1 MDVVSTILGSA
12 VGLDEPLMAAGL
24 DSLGAVEL
32 KGAIEKV
39 MGLDLP
45 ATFVFNYPTV
55 SSMVQFCV
63 EASPMQHDEGVD
75 AAPAFAGGLSHAR
88 HAEGPVVCDVGA
100 ILVPVELDSFAADS
114 GASCDT
120 VRAAPPE
127 RWSTAAGDGDLQ
139 RFCSFLD
146 GVELFDN
153 SLFKIS
159 QQESTTMDP
168 QQRILLE
175 QVAKSSPTASQNC
188 GVFVGVTYNGYSDE
202 ISAFSELSVNSAAGG
217 SSSVACGRTSF
228 LFDLQGPCISVDTA
242 CSSSL
247 AATHFAKGS
256 LQMGDAE
263 QAFACGVVVL
273 TQTTTAPLQRAGMLA
288 PDGRCKTLSAAA
300 DGYGRSEACCV
311 LKLGNGVNAPG
322 FVGSVL
328 LGSSTNQDGRSSS
341 LSAPNGVSQKSVI
354 LMAREQ
360 GASGERV
367 RTVEMHG
374 TGTALGDPIEVGALS
389 SIEADRATDDA
400 ALRLICVKSVVGHGE
415 VVSGLLGAS
424 HALFATAACTR
435 KKIQHLRG
443 LNPYVGDIFSSAGMR
458 ANVSA
463 SRQLAPAGAASGAA
477 GVSSFAFQ
485 GTNVHTIVAGSLAG
499 RVAERPPPELSRTR
513 HSFLPLRSALYERV
527 LGSYEGT
534 LYFSCLLDVTLMR
547 GGAVGGQVCLVP
559 SGFQV
564 PIFQSMIHLT
574 RSGGKVGGGA
584 RSKAA
589 CSAFAVCDLVA
600 NPIFAL
606 GQSSLHNASF
616 TCAVNPG
623 GQLETSLIVGGDS
636 QSSAGVC
643 AQARVSGLWTSSR
656 VAPRPAGDAPLVLS
670 QGGCLKQGVARL
682 AAPRDHIDSEYR
694 IHPARLEALSQ
705 LLPGAPDRA
714 PATLCASAV
723 FAADDAPRLSSDLFA
738 CLCGGSTRGGSSAT
752 LASVSGRT
760 VAGARG
766 MLWRSQDAESAGGTA
781 MFQLTASAAPSA
793 ATSGKAAPAGVCK
806 TLQEVEDIVRKAAE
820 DVIED
825 DSLALDDNLLD
836 AGLDSLSAIE
846 FRAKLEQAFGVQLP
860 GTLVSDH
867 PSIKC
872 IAELLR
878 EDPGHDARYL
888 PPLFDGTLG
897 LRRLPPVLPRWY
909 RALMAPS
916 KMIFRQFKYGK
927 KRALGAGVSF
937 VQPSRGAVP
946 KTQAACSTVD
956 INVAWTQMRAT
967 YYFPSGINEQSL
979 QRSLAKV
986 LDAFPSLTGVL
997 MEDRGDLYIEYG
1009 GEDAG
1014 VDFKVQSC
1022 QQWTPQDFIGQII
1035 PGLWRLSVAA
1045 WLWQFFT
1052 SNLGVAL
1059 IFAWRAY
1066 TALFGTSLFR
1076 VTVTHITRGERRRPQ
1091 YPLFYTRY
1099 DNGVTRA
1106 QAEDLAPSSL
1116 DSGHDSGG
1124 SYLTLDWMHSVA
1136 DGSTIGRVLSLW
1148 SAAHR
1153 GLPLLMHHPGPS
1165 DSLTEDQKKLVASMW
1180 LNESP
1185 VPRLYQ
1191 TLPGTGLDY
1200 TRFLIPEEHISAV
1213 CAQAGGSVSD
1223 AAIALLWTGMVRVS
1237 AFGSKEGA
1245 PHPRITLLED
1255 LRGTV
1260 PEFQPFSGNMLRF
1273 LPLLAPRI
1281 EDGIRRSGDRVFT
1294 GAEVEVS
1301 RALQAHRSATVFR
1314 LSDLEQQG
1322 KLGGIP
1328 CTWTA
1333 LHDLVR
1339 RGEGPILCVN
1349 DLTHFDATL
1358 SFGGGMEGQMPAE
1371 SMGWRPDI
1379 PVYSLDLVED
1389 FARCPLW
1396 QAWLTRGPNGV
1407 VVSLF
1412 SMP

>member
-55 SSMVQFCV
+55 SSMVHFCV
-63 EASPMQHDEGVD
+63 EASPMQHEEEVG
-75 AAPAFAGGLSHAR
+75 AAPNLEEVSQGR
-88 HAEGPVVCDVGA
+88 HVDGPVLCSVGA
-100 ILVPVELDSFAADS
+100 LLVPVKLDSFTTDC
-114 GASCDT
+114 GTSCDT
-120 VRAAPPE
+120 VKAAPPA
-127 RWSTAAGDGDLQ
+127 RWSSAAGDGDLQ

-175 QVAKSSPTASQNC
+175 QVAECSPTLSQKC
-188 GVFVGVTYNGYSDE
+188 GVFVGITYNGYSDE
-202 ISAFSELSVNSAAGG
+202 IAPFSELSVNSAASG

-228 LFDLQGPCISVDTA
+228 LFDLQGPCITVDTA

-247 AATHFAKGS
+247 VAAHFAKGS
-256 LQMGDAE
+256 LQIGDGE
-263 QAFACGVVVL
+263 QALACGVVVL
-273 TQTTTAPLQRAGMLA
+273 TQGTTAPLQRAGMLA
-288 PDGRCKTLSAAA
+288 PDGRCKTLSSAA

-311 LKLGNGVNAPG
+311 LKLGDGDDAPALR
-322 FVGSVL
+322 GSVL

-354 LMAREQ
+354 LMARER
-360 GASGERV
+360 GASGDLV

-389 SIEADRATDDA
+389 SIEADQTSVNA

-424 HALFATAACTR
+424 HALFATATCTR

-443 LNPYVGDIFSSAGMR
+443 LNPYVGDIFSSAGMN

-463 SRQLAPAGAASGAA
+463 SRQLAPAGTASAA

-485 GTNVHTIVAGSLAG
+485 GTNVHTIVAGSRAVKG
-499 RVAERPPPELSRTR
+499 AERPVPELSRSR

-547 GGAVGGQVCLVP
+547 GGAVAGQVCLIP
-559 SGFQV
+559 AGFQV
-564 PIFQSMIHLT
+564 PIFQSMINLT
-574 RSGGKVGGGA
+574 RSGGKVGGGS

-606 GQSSLHNASF
+606 GQSSLHDASF
-616 TCAVNPG
+616 TCAVSPD
-623 GQLETSLIVGGDS
+623 GQLETSLVVGRDS
-636 QSSAGVC
+636 NSSAGAC
-643 AQARVSGLWTSSR
+643 AQARIAGLWTSTR
-656 VAPRPAGDAPLVLS
+656 VAPRAAGSTPLVLS
-670 QGGCLKQGVARL
+670 PGGPEQGMARL
-682 AAPRDHIDSEYR
+682 AAPRGIGSECR
-694 IHPARLEALSQ
+694 IHPAHIEALAQ
-705 LLPGAPDRA
+705 LHPGAPDRA
-714 PATLCASAV
+714 PATLCASAF
-723 FAADDAPRLSSDLFA
+723 FAANDTPRLSSNLSA
-738 CLCGGSTRGGSSAT
+738 CLSGGFTHEGSSAT
-752 LASVSGRT
+752 LTSASGRPL
-760 VAGARG
+760 AGAHG
-766 MLWRSQDAESAGGTA
+766 MLWRSQSIESAGGAATFKIA
-781 MFQLTASAAPSA
+781 ASAPPSA
-793 ATSGKAAPAGVCK
+793 AASGLSAQTGVQK
-806 TLQEVEDIVRKAAE
+806 TLREVEEIVRKAAE

-846 FRAKLEQAFGVQLP
+846 FRSKLEQAFGVQLP

-872 IAELLR
+872 ISELLR

-888 PPLFDGTLG
+888 PPLFEGTLG
-897 LRRLPPVLPRWY
+897 LRRLAPVLPRWY

-916 KMIFRQFKYGK
+916 KMIFRRFKYGK
-927 KRALGAGVSF
+927 KRAPKPGVSF
-937 VQPSRGAVP
+937 VQPSRGGVP
-946 KTQAACSTVD
+946 MTQAACSTVD

-967 YYFPSGINEQSL
+967 YYFPSGINEQAL
-979 QRSLAKV
+979 KCSLAKV
-986 LDAFPSLTGVL
+986 LDAFPSLTGTL
-997 MEDRGDLYIEYG
+997 MEDGGDLFIEYG
-1009 GEDAG
+1009 GDDAG

-1099 DNGVTRA
+1099 DNGITRA
-1106 QAEDLAPSSL
+1106 QAGDLAPSSL

-1153 GLPLLMHHPGPS
+1153 GLPLLMHHPGAS
-1165 DSLTEDQKKLVASMW
+1165 DSLTEEQKKLVASML

-1213 CAQAGGSVSD
+1213 CSQAGGSVSD

-1237 AFGSKEGA
+1237 AFASKEGA

-1273 LPLLAPRI
+1273 LPLLAPCI
-1281 EDGIRRSGDRVFT
+1281 EEAVKRSGDRVFT
-1294 GAEVEVS
+1294 GAEVQVS
-1301 RALQAHRSATVFR
+1301 RTLQAHRSSTVFR
-1314 LSDLEQQG
+1314 MSDLEQQG
-1322 KLGGIP
+1322 KLNGVP
-1328 CTWTA
+1328 CCWSA